1 MTLNAVRK
9 SWLTRL
15 LGFLALFSM
24 TSVALAA
31 NVHFK
36 RDPSFTD
43 QGQTL
48 TSTISLTGL
57 GNGDVTITLQVT
69 GGATYTLY
77 NPAGGFVPGQ
87 NKIPISA
94 TTTVVVPSKQVK
106 NGNLTVTLTTAAP
119 AAPPAKD
126 LGAPNNK
133 WTAEIDDVLFS
144 TATITVVQGGNVV
157 LQESFDLET

>member
-9 SWLTRL
+9 SRFARRL
-15 LGFLALFSM
+15 GVLALLSM
-24 TSVALAA
+24 ASVALAA
-31 NVHFK
+31 TVHFK
-36 RDPSFTD
+36 RDPGFTD

-87 NKIPISA
+87 NKIPIASS
-94 TTTVVVPSKQVK
+94 TTLVVPSNQIK
-106 NGNLTVTLTTAAP
+106 NGNLTVPLTTPAP
-119 AAPPAKD
+119 VAPPAKE
-126 LGAPNNK
+126 LGAPNHK
-133 WTAEIDDVLFS
+133 WTAEIDDVSFTS
-144 TATITVVQGGNVV
+144 ATITVVQGGKVV
-157 LQESFDLET
+157 LQQTFVP

>member
-9 SWLTRL
+9 PWFTRL

-24 TSVALAA
+24 TSVAFAA

-48 TSTISLTGL
+48 TSTVSLTGL

-69 GGATYTLY
+69 GGATYTL
-77 NPAGGFVPGQ
+77 
-87 NKIPISA
+87 
-94 TTTVVVPSKQVK
+94 
-106 NGNLTVTLTTAAP
+106 
-119 AAPPAKD
+119 
-126 LGAPNNK
+126 
-133 WTAEIDDVLFS
+133 
-144 TATITVVQGGNVV
+144 
-157 LQESFDLET
+157 

>member
-9 SWLTRL
+9 SRFARRL
-15 LGFLALFSM
+15 GVLALLSM
-24 TSVALAA
+24 ASVALAA

-36 RDPSFTD
+36 RDPGFTD

-87 NKIPISA
+87 NKIPIASSA
-94 TTTVVVPSKQVK
+94 TLVVPSRQIK
-106 NGNLTVTLTTAAP
+106 NGNLTVTLTTPAP
-119 AAPPAKD
+119 TAPPAKE
-126 LGAPNNK
+126 LGAPNNN
-133 WTAEIDDVLFS
+133 WSAEIDDVLFT
-144 TATITVVQGGNVV
+144 TATITVVQGGQVV
-157 LQESFDLET
+157 LQESFAL

>member
-9 SWLTRL
+9 SRFTRL

-24 TSVALAA
+24 ASVTLAA

-36 RDPSFTD
+36 REPSFTD
-43 QGQTL
+43 QGQSL

-87 NKIPISA
+87 NKIPIAAS
-94 TTTVVVPSKQVK
+94 TTVVVPSKQIK
-106 NGNLTVTLTTAAP
+106 NGNLTVTLTTPAP
-119 AAPPAKD
+119 TAPSAKE
-126 LGAPNNK
+126 LGAPNNN
-133 WTAEIDDVLFS
+133 WSAQIDDVLFA
-144 TATITVVQGGNVV
+144 TATITVVQGGKVV
-157 LQESFDLET
+157 LSESFDLET